1 MVNFFLPIISGIL
14 LSGAFAPIALWW
26 LAPISLALHIFS
38 LSKSTRPFLNSFLF
52 AVVFNAISLQWTN
65 IFVGSIPWIILF
77 CGQAVLFVPLGL
89 VKKYGVGF
97 YPLIFLIMEQVR
109 SLFPFGGFG
118 WLRIAYSQA
127 DAPYSQIA
135 AIGGVSALSALV
147 LSIAFVLY
155 SFLKSRITLLP
166 LLPLALLLLPIDV
179 KNVGEI
185 RAVMVQ
191 GNVPRL
197 GLDFNDRATQ
207 VFFNHVQ
214 ETNKALALDDKVDF
228 ILWPENAV
236 DVDPFTNTKVRE
248 VLDSFSQPLIIGAVL
263 RKEGELLNTS
273 ILWERTSQEIYVKQ
287 KLTPFGEYIP
297 LRALAS
303 KISPYAES
311 VEDFTAGSSS
321 KVFTLN
327 GAKIAPIICY
337 ELIDDALI
345 SRAARKSQLLVVQ
358 TNSATFGKSPQNAQQ
373 LAITRIRAIEYGRD
387 ILSVSTTGVSAF
399 IDHRGKIQMQT
410 EPYRSAHLF
419 VKPALMDGQ
428 TPRDKAGDWA
438 LVASLIW
445 LLICARASRG
455 SHKYRR

>member
-1 MVNFFLPIISGIL
+1 MVNLLLPIISGAL
-14 LSGAFAPIALWW
+14 LSGAFAPFALWW

-38 LSKSTRPFLNSFLF
+38 LSKSDRPFLNSFLF
-52 AVVFNAISLQWTN
+52 ASAFNAIALQWTN

-77 CGQAVLFVPLGL
+77 CGQAALFIPLGL

-97 YPLIFLIMEQVR
+97 YPLIFLILEQVR

-118 WLRIAYSQA
+118 WLRLAYSQA
-127 DAPYSQIA
+127 DAPYSQLA
-135 AIGGVSALSALV
+135 AIGGASALSALV
-147 LSIAFVLY
+147 LTIAFALY
-155 SFLKSRITLLP
+155 SLFNSRFNLLP
-166 LLPLALLLLPIDV
+166 LLPLALLLIPIDV
-179 KNVGEI
+179 KSVGEI

-214 ETNKALALDDKVDF
+214 ETNKALALDENVDF

-248 VLDSFSQPLIIGAVL
+248 VLDTFSQPLIIGAVI
-263 RKEGELLNTS
+263 RQDGELLNTS
-273 ILWERTSQEIYVKQ
+273 ILWQKSGQEIYVKQ
-287 KLTPFGEYIP
+287 HLTPFGEYIP
-297 LRALAS
+297 LRSIAS
-303 KISPYAES
+303 KISKYVES
-311 VEDFTAGSSS
+311 VEDFSAGNSS
-321 KVFTLN
+321 KAFTLN

-337 ELIDDALI
+337 ELIDDALVA
-345 SRAARKSQLLVVQ
+345 RAASNSQLLVVQ

-410 EPYRSAHLF
+410 KPYQSAHLF

-438 LVASLIW
+438 LVGSLIW
-445 LLICARASRG
+445 LLICARANSRTRR
-455 SHKYRR
+455 YRR

>member
-1 MVNFFLPIISGIL
+1 MVNLLLPIISGIL
-14 LSGAFAPIALWW
+14 LSGAFAPLALWW
-26 LAPISLALHIFS
+26 LAPISLAVHMFS
-38 LSKSTRPFLNSFLF
+38 LSKSARPFLNAFLF
-52 AVVFNAISLQWTN
+52 AAVFNAIALQWTN

-77 CGQAVLFVPLGL
+77 CGQAALFIPLGL
-89 VKKYGVGF
+89 AKKYGVGF

-118 WLRIAYSQA
+118 WLRLVYSQA

-135 AIGGVSALSALV
+135 AIGGASALSALV
-147 LSIAFVLY
+147 LSIALVLY
-155 SFLKSRITLLP
+155 SLFNSRFTLLP
-166 LLPLALLLLPIDV
+166 LLPLALLLIPINV
-179 KNVGEI
+179 KSVGEI

-197 GLDFNDRATQ
+197 GLDFNERATQ
-207 VFFNHVQ
+207 VFFNHVR
-214 ETNKALALDDKVDF
+214 ETNKALALDENVDF

-236 DVDPFTNTKVRE
+236 DVDPFTNVRVRE
-248 VLDSFSQPLIIGAVL
+248 TLDSFSQPLIVGAVI

-273 ILWERTSQEIYVKQ
+273 IMWQRSGQEIYVKQ
-287 KLTPFGEYIP
+287 HLTPFGEYIP
-297 LRALAS
+297 LRGLAS
-303 KISPYAES
+303 RISPYAET

-321 KVFTLN
+321 KAFTLN
-327 GAKIAPIICY
+327 DAKIAPIICY
-337 ELIDDALI
+337 ELIDDDLI
-345 SRAARKSQLLVVQ
+345 ARAARNSQLLVVQ

-410 EPYRSAHLF
+410 EPYQNAHLF
-419 VKPALMDGQ
+419 VQPDLMEGQ

-438 LVASLIW
+438 LVGSFIW
-445 LLICARASRG
+445 LLSCARGKLRS
-455 SHKYRR
+455 SKYRR

>member
-1 MVNFFLPIISGIL
+1 M
-14 LSGAFAPIALWW
+14 
-26 LAPISLALHIFS
+26 FS

-155 SFLKSRITLLP
+155 SLLKSRITLLP

-263 RKEGELLNTS
+263 RKEGDLLNTS
-273 ILWERTSQEIYVKQ
+273 ILWARTSQEIYVKQ

-410 EPYRSAHLF
+410 EPYVSAHLF

>member
-118 WLRIAYSQA
+118 WLRLAYSQA

-410 EPYRSAHLF
+410 EPYVSAHLF

>member
-26 LAPISLALHIFS
+26 LAPISLALHIFT

-52 AVVFNAISLQWTN
+52 AVIFNAISLQWTN

-118 WLRIAYSQA
+118 WLRLAYSQA

-147 LSIAFVLY
+147 LSIAYVLY
-155 SFLKSRITLLP
+155 SLLQSRINLLP

-185 RAVMVQ
+185 RAVMIQ

-248 VLDSFSQPLIIGAVL
+248 ALNSFSQPLIIGAVL
-263 RKEGELLNTS
+263 RKEGKLLNTS
-273 ILWERTSQEIYVKQ
+273 ILWARTSQEIYVKQ
-287 KLTPFGEYIP
+287 HLTPFGEYIP
-297 LRALAS
+297 LRAIAS

-337 ELIDDALI
+337 ELINDSLI

-410 EPYRSAHLF
+410 KPYQSAHLF

-428 TPRDKAGDWA
+428 TPRDRAGDWA

-445 LLICARASRG
+445 LLICARAARR
-455 SHKYRR
+455 SHEFRR

>member
-118 WLRIAYSQA
+118 WLRLAYSQA

-135 AIGGVSALSALV
+135 AIGGVSALSAMV

-155 SFLKSRITLLP
+155 SLLKSRITLLP

-214 ETNKALALDDKVDF
+214 ETKKALALNDNVDF

-248 VLDSFSQPLIIGAVL
+248 ILDSFSQPLIIGAVL